1 VAELPV
7 PDHSAAEARRRAE
20 EILSSPEFRAPE
32 PSLLERV
39 RDWLL
44 ERFADLLRTLAGSGA
59 GTVVAW
65 VILGALVAVL
75 VVLVARVGHTVRR
88 DPAGGVDAVV
98 ERRRP
103 AVEWL
108 AEAERFEAAGDWKRA
123 LRCRYR
129 ALLADL
135 VRHGVVRDVPGRTT
149 GEYRRE
155 VQARLPAA
163 GGEFAGASELFERA
177 WYGDLPTGPEEAERF
192 RVLADAV
199 VRSVAR

>member
-1 VAELPV
+1 MAELPV
-7 PDHSAAEARRRAE
+7 PDHTAAEARRRAA

-44 ERFADLLRTLAGSGA
+44 ERLADLLRALTGSGG
-59 GTVVAW
+59 GTVLAW
-65 VILGALVAVL
+65 VVLGALVALL
-75 VVLVARVGHTVRR
+75 VVLVTRVGRTVRR
-88 DPAGGVDAVV
+88 DPAGEVDTVI

-103 AVEWL
+103 AVEWR
-108 AEAERFEAAGDWKRA
+108 AEAERLEAAGDWKRA

-135 VRHGVVRDVPGRTT
+135 VRYGVVRDVPGRTA

-155 VQARLPAA
+155 VEVRLPAA
-163 GGEFAGASELFERA
+163 SGEFAGASELFERA
-177 WYGDLPTGPEEAERF
+177 WYGDLPTGPQESERF
-192 RVLADAV
+192 RALADEV
-199 VRSVAR
+199 VRSAGR